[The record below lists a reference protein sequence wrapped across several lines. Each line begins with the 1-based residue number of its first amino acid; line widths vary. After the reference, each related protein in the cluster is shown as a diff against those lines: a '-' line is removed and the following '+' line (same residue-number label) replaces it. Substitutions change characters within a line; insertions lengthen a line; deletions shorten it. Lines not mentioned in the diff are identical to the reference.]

1 MVDKCHP
8 LILKIQKINPP
19 HQILNKNVAMVC
31 IIWLNIHS
39 YKIIFYVN
47 FNDEK
52 MVLQIKSWQP
62 KINKN
67 RKQGIHGRKSV
78 NFLTRRY
85 ISKGE
90 LNLNLNG
97 PYPCG

>member
-1 MVDKCHP
+1 
-8 LILKIQKINPP
+8 
-19 HQILNKNVAMVC
+19 MVC
-31 IIWLNIHS
+31 IIWLNIRS

-67 RKQGIHGRKSV
+67 RKQGIHGCKSV

-97 PYPCG
+97 PYPCGQRWLAKTYNIINNISINIYYKAQL